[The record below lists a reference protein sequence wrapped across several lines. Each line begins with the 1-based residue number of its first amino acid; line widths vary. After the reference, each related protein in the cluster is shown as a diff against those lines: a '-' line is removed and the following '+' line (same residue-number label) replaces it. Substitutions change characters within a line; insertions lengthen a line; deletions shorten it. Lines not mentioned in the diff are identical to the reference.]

1 MFLYVLSSL
10 LGIRGKKEFDDVL
23 KVISKVYSKTK
34 TDFDSIFQEIN
45 DQAMGLVVFG
55 LIVFQFSSIQFCAYW
70 SQSELMMFQML
81 FQLPR
86 AKSAVLVG
94 INNKEST
101 EVKN

>member
-1 MFLYVLSSL
+1 M
-10 LGIRGKKEFDDVL
+10 
-23 KVISKVYSKTK
+23 YSKTK

-70 SQSELMMFQML
+70 SQYELMFQML
-81 FQLPR
+81 FQLSR

>member
-1 MFLYVLSSL
+1 M
-10 LGIRGKKEFDDVL
+10 
-23 KVISKVYSKTK
+23 YSETK

-45 DQAMGLVVFG
+45 DQAMGMVVFG

-70 SQSELMMFQML
+70 SQYELMMFQML
-81 FQLPR
+81 FRLPR

>member
-23 KVISKVYSKTK
+23 KVISKVYSKTE

-70 SQSELMMFQML
+70 SQYEL
-81 FQLPR
+81 
-86 AKSAVLVG
+86 
-94 INNKEST
+94 N
-101 EVKN
+101 